1 MTAFFRFRKI
11 FFRLLDPFDL
21 AFGIISR
28 GTDSGIKDRR
38 CQTVRISV
46 ILISYGNISK
56 IIGKNSFFQSKLCD
70 SSKCKNPNQDQWNI
84 HLIFQLASVLR
95 RPYQDDQKDQN
106 RNSQKNCTYGHLG
119 MGQIFFCN
127 TKTICQILHI
137 RSCKRCDTV
146 EKKHTVYDSQKQP

>member
-21 AFGIISR
+21 AFGIVSR

-46 ILISYGNISK
+46 ILISYGNVSK

-70 SSKCKNPNQDQWNI
+70 SSKGKDPNQDQRNI
-84 HLIFQLASVLR
+84 HLVFQLASVLR

-127 TKTICQILHI
+127 TETICQILHI

>member
-21 AFGIISR
+21 AFGIVSR

-70 SSKCKNPNQDQWNI
+70 SSKG
-84 HLIFQLASVLR
+84 
-95 RPYQDDQKDQN
+95 KDPDGPAEY
-106 RNSQKNCTYGHLG
+106 SPCISACLCTSATLSG
-119 MGQIFFCN
+119 
-127 TKTICQILHI
+127 
-137 RSCKRCDTV
+137 
-146 EKKHTVYDSQKQP
+146 

>member
-11 FFRLLDPFDL
+11 FFRLLDSFDL

-46 ILISYGNISK
+46 ILISYGNVSK

-95 RPYQDDQKDQN
+95 RPYQDDQKD
-106 RNSQKNCTYGHLG
+106 
-119 MGQIFFCN
+119 
-127 TKTICQILHI
+127 
-137 RSCKRCDTV
+137 
-146 EKKHTVYDSQKQP
+146 